1 MNYLVLKEAPHNSP
15 VYLYSAPL
23 SPCLPL
29 CLSTTWP
36 TSTLASSCDV
46 VRLLIQASHRF
57 SSKYRHTLEPAVW
70 KWAWCVQMQIRS
82 SQSRKGLKAE
92 RHDRKE
98 LQNKDQLVGEVE
110 LFTFNAQV
118 IVWFWWKNF
127 STSEFGLSHLA
138 VRHISWAQRETDG
151 G

>member
-1 MNYLVLKEAPHNSP
+1 MNYLVLKQAPHNSP

-70 KWAWCVQMQIRS
+70 KWAWCVQMQIRM

-98 LQNKDQLVGEVE
+98 LQNKGQEVGGVE
-110 LFTFNAQV
+110 SFTFSAQV
-118 IVWFWWKNF
+118 LVRLWGKNF
-127 STSEFGLSHLA
+127 STSEFCLSHLA
-138 VRHISWAQRETDG
+138 ARHIAWAQRETNG

>member
-1 MNYLVLKEAPHNSP
+1 MNYLVLKQAPHNSP
-15 VYLYSAPL
+15 VDLYSAPL
-23 SPCLPL
+23 SPCLPP

-46 VRLLIQASHRF
+46 ARLLIQASHRF
-57 SSKYRHTLEPAVW
+57 SSKYRPTLEPAVW

-98 LQNKDQLVGEVE
+98 LQNKGSGGRRGGVVYLQRARFSPVLVGKV
-110 LFTFNAQV
+110 LH
-118 IVWFWWKNF
+118 IRIL
-127 STSEFGLSHLA
+127 LSHLT